1 MVVALRSS
9 SSPVYR
15 TFTGHFSESSPAPGR
30 ARRDLGAE
38 RESPLSCGARL
49 TPCPRVARLLF
60 VERHRQS
67 AKTRVQKRPKAMQY
81 MPSGVSVLV
90 WKKRSRNL
98 TAMYVV
104 TAAHRAPTSA

>member
-15 TFTGHFSESSPAPGR
+15 TFTGRFSECSPAPGP

-38 RESPLSCGARL
+38 RESSLVRRATHSL
-49 TPCPRVARLLF
+49 PRVARLLF

-104 TAAHRAPTSA
+104 TAAH